1 MTTQSHTNAG
11 STQVFTPRRLAQAL
25 SLALL
30 VPLAACL
37 GGNTDTGSVASTTA
51 TSNLQASEANLPA
64 VDDSVQN
71 RFNVANQ
78 CWALQSVANGKFAK
92 KDSTGAWTASAPT
105 ASMASPLF
113 LKPSELGKYLLFT
126 ADSAFVTSAG
136 GTIGTQTTPSD
147 SVIFSLQES
156 GKEVF
161 SWVSDENSQR
171 VSIDTAGKLV
181 LKPAAD
187 RGDATAFKLVKTS
200 GCTDYPEITTNLE
213 GQTFKGN
220 GVDKPAVGFAD
231 VHNHLTTQHFL
242 GGVHWGSPTHKFG
255 VTHAL
260 GDCKEKHGEQGRMDI
275 VNNFLSGSPT
285 DTHETQGWPTF
296 NSWPAPRSLSHEGLY
311 WKWLER
317 SWQSGL
323 RLFVNNLVE
332 NEVLCRLVA
341 SSKGT
346 PNANC
351 NEMDSAVS
359 QIDETYAIQNYIDA
373 QYGGPGKGWFRI
385 VTSPA
390 EARKVINDGKLAVVL
405 GIEISHL
412 FNCTYRNGVD
422 GCTRESIDK
431 EIDRLYNRG
440 VRQMFPIHEFNNAL
454 GGNGIFDG
462 LVLNGGNFL
471 DTGEFW
477 KTYDCPEQKYV
488 YGAGANM
495 GTAAPGIGS
504 DPLSQ
509 AILAQ
514 TGGRIPVYKEG
525 KQCNSRGLTPI
536 GEYAFRRLMEKKVII
551 EVDHLE
557 LTIKT
562 DLLNLAAAQKPAYPV
577 VSTHGGHGGISED
590 QAKKIFDVGGII
602 YPYHGNGEGWVNQ
615 LGAFKK
621 LSSAKYQFA
630 MGYGADTNGLGS
642 QAGPTGKNIVK
653 YPFTLFEGEAF
664 SDPKFANATPIKFSQ
679 QKSGKRV
686 YDVNKDGQANYGLK
700 ADFVEEVRTI
710 GGKEAINALYD
721 SAEVYLQMWERV
733 TNR

>member
-1 MTTQSHTNAG
+1 MHIMRQNPTSKFSAQ
-11 STQVFTPRRLAQAL
+11 PRSRPVRGIAL
-25 SLALL
+25 SLLF
-30 VPLAACL
+30 PLAACL
-37 GGNTDTGSVASTTA
+37 GTSTDNTPTVAISNGTPTQVNEASA
-51 TSNLQASEANLPA
+51 TDANL
-64 VDDSVQN
+64 N

-78 CWALQSVANGKFAK
+78 CWALQSVGSGKFVK
-92 KDSTGAWTASAPT
+92 KDSAGAYAANVDSV
-105 ASMASPLF
+105 SLASPLF
-113 LKPSELGKYLLFT
+113 LKPSDLGKYLLFT

-136 GTIGTQTTPSD
+136 GNVATQTAPSD
-147 SVIFSLQES
+147 SVVWSLQEA
-156 GKEVF
+156 GNEQF
-161 SWVSDENSQR
+161 RWVSDESSKR
-171 VSIDTAGKLV
+171 LATDGSGKLV
-181 LKPAAD
+181 LKAGTDSSAPTLF
-187 RGDATAFKLVKTS
+187 RLVKAQ
-200 GCTDYPEITTNLE
+200 GCGEFPEIATNTE
-213 GQTFKGN
+213 GQTFRGA
-220 GVDKPAVGFAD
+220 GIDQPVLGFAD

-260 GDCKEKHGEQGRMDI
+260 GDCQEKHGPDGRMDI

-285 DTHETQGWPTF
+285 DTHETVGWPTF

-311 WKWLER
+311 WRWLER
-317 SWQSGL
+317 AWQSGL

-332 NEVLCRLVA
+332 NEVLCKLVSA
-341 SSKGT
+341 TKGA

-351 NEMDSAVS
+351 NEMDSAIS

-373 QYGGPGKGWFRI
+373 QSGGPGKGWFRI

-390 EARKVINDGKLAVVL
+390 EARKVINEGKLAVVL

-412 FNCTYRNGVD
+412 FNCTYRNGMD
-422 GCTRESIDK
+422 GCTRESIDR

-488 YGAGANM
+488 YGAGAEM
-495 GTAAPGIGS
+495 GTAVPGVGS

-514 TGGRIPVYKEG
+514 TGGRIPVYKQG
-525 KQCNSRGLTPI
+525 KQCNARGITPI
-536 GEYAFRRLMEKKVII
+536 GEYAFRRMMEKKIII

-557 LTIKT
+557 LSIKS

-577 VSTHGGHGGISED
+577 VSTHGGHGGISEA
-590 QAKKIFDVGGII
+590 QAKKIFEVGGII
-602 YPYHGNGEGWVNQ
+602 YPYHGNGEGWVRQ
-615 LGAFKK
+615 
-621 LSSAKYQFA
+621 LSSFKTLASPNFQFA

-642 QAGPTGKNIVK
+642 QAGPTGKNHVK
-653 YPFTLFEGEAF
+653 YPFTLFQGEAF
-664 SDPKFANATPIKFSQ
+664 SDPKFKRATPVTFSQ
-679 QKSGKRV
+679 QKSGKRI

-700 ADFVEEVRTI
+700 ADFVEEVRAI

-733 TNR
+733 VNR